1 MPPKRKSPPTE
12 GQLGPNKAS
21 KKTHLLEE
29 LVTSFRDLKSIE
41 FEPFQLEQECPA
53 KALLPSNFPIQL
65 LPSDYFNLFF
75 TPDLY
80 ELIVRNT
87 NKYAAIQRL
96 DKVKKVQE
104 QYELNVAELQ
114 VFIRVIIYMGVYL
127 EPETAWYQNTDS
139 VKGLIH
145 LILSYLSL

>member
-53 KALLPSNFPIQL
+53 KALLSSNFLIQL

-80 ELIVRNT
+80 KLIVRNT
-87 NKYAAIQRL
+87 NKYVAIQRL
-96 DKVKKVQE
+96 NKVEKVQE
-104 QYELNVAELQ
+104 
-114 VFIRVIIYMGVYL
+114 
-127 EPETAWYQNTDS
+127 
-139 VKGLIH
+139 
-145 LILSYLSL
+145 